1 MEDID
6 QTIDLMNK
14 QQLVTCVAKSSA
26 KRRRQNV
33 QYTTQNQRMS
43 IERIEKIYET
53 FERLLRDIIKVWI
66 RDEKTV
72 RLKYLKPMTEER
84 KSYLITDLN
93 DELEPILKQISNECR
108 INYKKMGELELF
120 EKKFQETQTS
130 IKTDVENKIGELF
143 EKINTELASSKKIEP
158 SELVKLYRIEEQT
171 LIELRLIK
179 PLQDINVAFYEMPDD
194 FKPVADGIQNTITLC
209 GKYYEKGALKN
220 IILTIETLMS
230 YAILAEENRIQE
242 ILEKNKDRLIELL
255 KLAPE
260 KEERL
265 QAIQPLIDW
274 F

>member
-33 QYTTQNQRMS
+33 QYTTQNQRVS
-43 IERIEKIYET
+43 VERVEKIYET
-53 FERLLRDIIKVWI
+53 FEKLLRDIIKVWI

-93 DELEPILKQISNECR
+93 TELEPILKQISDCR

-130 IKTDVENKIGELF
+130 IKIDVENKIGELF
-143 EKINTELASSKKIEP
+143 KEINTELASSKKIEP

-179 PLQDINVAFYEMPDD
+179 PLQEINVAFYEMPDD
-194 FKPVADGIQNTITLC
+194 FKSVADGIQNTITLC

-220 IILTIETLMS
+220 IVLTLETLMS
-230 YAILAEENRIQE
+230 YANLAKENLNLE
-242 ILEKNKDRLIELL
+242 VLEKNKERLIELL

-260 KEERL
+260 EEERL
-265 QAIQPLIDW
+265 QAIQPLMDW

>member
-26 KRRRQNV
+26 KRRRLNV
-33 QYTTQNQRMS
+33 QYTTQNQRVS

-53 FERLLRDIIKVWI
+53 FERLLRDIIKIWI

-72 RLKYLKPMTEER
+72 RLKYLKPITEER
-84 KSYLITDLN
+84 KTYLIRDLN
-93 DELEPILKQISNECR
+93 DELETILKQIAECR
-108 INYKKMGELELF
+108 LNYKKMGALELF
-120 EKKFQETQTS
+120 EKKFQETEIS
-130 IKTDVENKIGELF
+130 VKADVENKIGELF
-143 EKINTELASSKKIEP
+143 EQINAELASSKKIEP
-158 SELVKLYRIEEQT
+158 AELVQLYRIEEQT

-179 PLQDINVAFYEMPDD
+179 PLQEINVSFYEMPDD

-220 IILTIETLMS
+220 IVLTLETLMS
-230 YAILAEENRIQE
+230 YAMLAEENRNQE
-242 ILEKNKDRLIELL
+242 VLGKNKERLIQLL

-260 KEERL
+260 AEERL
-265 QAIQPLIDW
+265 QAIQPLMDW

>member
-26 KRRRQNV
+26 KRRRLNV
-33 QYTTQNQRMS
+33 QFTTQNQRVS
-43 IERIEKIYET
+43 VERIEKIYET

-84 KSYLITDLN
+84 RSFLIGDLN
-93 DELEPILKQISNECR
+93 SELQPILKQIVDECR
-108 INYKKMGELELF
+108 VNYQKMGELELF
-120 EKKFQETQTS
+120 DKKIEETER
-130 IKTDVENKIGELF
+130 KVKADVEDKIGELF
-143 EKINTELASSKKIEP
+143 EKINSELASSKKMEP
-158 SELVKLYRIEEQT
+158 SELVKLYGIEEQT
-171 LIELRLIK
+171 FIELRLIK
-179 PLQDINVAFYEMPDD
+179 PLQEINVAFHEMGDD
-194 FKPVADGIQNTITLC
+194 FKSVADGIQNTIKLC

-220 IILTIETLMS
+220 IVLTMETLMG
-230 YAILAEENRIQE
+230 YAILAKENRNQE
-242 ILEKNKDRLIELL
+242 VLEKNKDRLIALL

-260 KEERL
+260 AEERL
-265 QAIQPLIDW
+265 QAIEPFIDW